1 MSRRVLELTGLRCV
15 AVMLVVI
22 SHAEHMA
29 KGGYTGLLA
38 PLRYFANGGVGVFIS
53 FVLSGFLITEL
64 LQAEWRACGSIKLM
78 RFYGRR
84 ALRIWPAFYVY
95 LIALGLFG
103 IAGLIDVDV
112 RQILFAAVHLWNYS
126 ELLGLGNVNMAHP
139 TGAWLLGH
147 FWTLALD
154 EQFYWLWPPVLLLLL
169 RGRDPR
175 WLVLVIM
182 LMPLLRVLC
191 YFATPSLRGQ
201 LGLMLHTGV
210 DPVLMGCYIAL
221 DRERLKAQM
230 NARFAGAFVLP
241 ALILVLLLGLPVIGT
256 LAGGIWTA
264 TYGPVALAAAVGLL
278 ILAVVERPE
287 LWISR
292 LLRSKAFVFVGTI
305 SFSLYVWQQLF
316 TSTASPLA
324 LRFPF
329 CILEALAAAALSYA
343 LVEAP
348 FLRLRSWLGKR
359 AQAATLE
366 AGSEEGGAHPR
377 SVEAEPLQ
385 DLPQQAL

>member
-1 MSRRVLELTGLRCV
+1 
-15 AVMLVVI
+15 MLVVI

-29 KGGYTGLLA
+29 KGGYTGFLA

-64 LQAEWRACGSIKLM
+64 LQAEWRARGSIKLM

-103 IAGLIDVDV
+103 IAGLIDVDA

-126 ELLGLGNVNMAHP
+126 EMLGLGNVNMAHP
-139 TGAWLLGH
+139 VGAWLLGH

-154 EQFYWLWPPVLLLLL
+154 EQFYWLWPPILVVLL
-169 RGRDPR
+169 RGKDPR
-175 WLVLVIM
+175 WLLLVIL
-182 LMPLLRVLC
+182 LMPLVRVLC

-221 DRERLKAQM
+221 DRERLKTAL
-230 NARFAGAFVLP
+230 NARFAGTFALP
-241 ALILVLLLGLPVIGT
+241 ALILVLLLGLPLVGIQ
-256 LAGGIWTA
+256 AGGIWTA

-292 LLRSKAFVFVGTI
+292 LLRSKAFVFIGTI

-316 TSTASPLA
+316 TSAASPLA
-324 LRFPF
+324 LRFPY
-329 CILEALAAAALSYA
+329 CILEALAAAALSYT

-359 AQAATLE
+359 TQVATLAA
-366 AGSEEGGAHPR
+366 AGEEGGALVR
-377 SVEAEPLQ
+377 GAEAEPLQ